1 MSASQAAGPAGLT
14 RTAFARELGVSK
26 SYITKLAQAGRL
38 VLTADGLVDG
48 AASKQ
53 RIQATA
59 GAPERMAEPAP
70 VFADAR
76 DKREHYQ
83 AEMARLDYET
93 RCGTL
98 MDAADVRSAVA
109 NAATTLRT
117 RLELLPDQLAPQL
130 AAQPDESA
138 VRAMLANEIEALLA
152 DLAAHFAGLQRAGTQ
167 APPAG
172 SH

>member
-1 MSASQAAGPAGLT
+1 MTQALT
-14 RTAFARELGVSK
+14 KTAFARELGVSK
-26 SYITKLAQAGRL
+26 SYVSALSNAGRL
-38 VLTADGLVDG
+38 VLTPDGLVDV

-70 VFADAR
+70 MFQDAR
-76 DKREHYQ
+76 DKKEHYQ

-98 MDAADVRSAVA
+98 MDAADVRAAVA

-130 AAQPDESA
+130 AAQPDEA
-138 VRAMLANEIEALLA
+138 TVRATLANEIESLLL
-152 DLAAHFAGLQRAGTQ
+152 DLASHFGALQRGNVGP
-167 APPAG
+167 APAAAT
-172 SH
+172 H

>member
-1 MSASQAAGPAGLT
+1 MTQALT
-14 RTAFARELGVSK
+14 KTAFARELGVSK
-26 SYITKLAQAGRL
+26 SYVSALSNAGRL
-38 VLTADGLVDG
+38 VLTPDGLVDV

-70 VFADAR
+70 VFQDAR
-76 DKREHYQ
+76 DKKEHYQ

-98 MDAADVRSAVA
+98 MDAADVRAAVA

-130 AAQPDESA
+130 AAQPDEA
-138 VRAMLANEIEALLA
+138 TVRATLANEIESLLL
-152 DLAAHFAGLQRAGTQ
+152 DLTSHFGALQRGNPGP
-167 APPAG
+167 APAATT
-172 SH
+172 H